1 MRWKCTCAYDG
12 TEFCGWQ
19 SQANKQA
26 IQDVLEAQIAQI
38 FKRFVRIHGSSRT
51 DAGVHARAQV
61 FHFDA
66 DWIHGENCL
75 LKAINSRLPTSIKI
89 VKVEAVD
96 ELFHARFSG
105 KGKRYC
111 YYFQLHPATP
121 FNSRYIWHIPNQN
134 LDIERMQLAA
144 KLFLGTHDFRGFAGK
159 VLPGENTVKT
169 LSNIHITPSQDSSF
183 VLSVSG
189 SGYLYRMVRMIMGAL
204 TMCGMHKITPEFIAE
219 RLQLKQL
226 HVPIVTAP
234 PHGLFLEEI
243 FYDPVSKKLSSK
255 V

>member
-66 DWIHGENCL
+66 DWIHGEDCL

-121 FNSRYIWHIPNQN
+121 FNARYIWHVPNKN
-134 LDIERMQLAA
+134 LDIECMQSAA

-159 VLPGENTVKT
+159 VLPGENTVKI
-169 LSNIHITPSQDSSF
+169 LSNIHIISGQDSF
-183 VLSVSG
+183 VLSISG

-204 TMCGMHKITPEFIAE
+204 TMCGMHKITPEFITE
-219 RLQLKQL
+219 RLALKQL
-226 HVPIVTAP
+226 QIPIVTAP

-243 FYDPVSKKLSSK
+243 FYNPVSQKSSSR